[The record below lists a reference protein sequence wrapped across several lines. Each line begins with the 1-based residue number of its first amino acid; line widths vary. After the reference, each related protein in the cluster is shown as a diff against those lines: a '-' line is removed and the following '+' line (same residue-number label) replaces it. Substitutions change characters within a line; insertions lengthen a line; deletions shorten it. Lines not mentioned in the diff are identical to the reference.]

1 MIYEYKVRP
10 VVRYIVT
17 RYAVY
22 GPDEGG
28 TEGSSVLCECQ
39 SEAFADD
46 LCAKMQEAE
55 KTRAE
60 TRARQMVEFVRAV
73 SPYPTKQP

>member
-39 SEAFADD
+39 SETFAED
-46 LCAKMQEAE
+46 LCTKMQEAE
-55 KTRAE
+55 KVRAE
-60 TRARQMVEFVRAV
+60 THARQMADFVRAV
-73 SPYPTKQP
+73 SPRPVF

>member
-60 TRARQMVEFVRAV
+60 LTQGKWLNLSAQF
-73 SPYPTKQP
+73 PLYPTKQP